1 MAPSDPVTMRLNR
14 RSLLRGSAA
23 AAALSFG
30 PGLARADETRLR
42 LAWFGS
48 QDRTRRT
55 QAVID
60 LYQQKA
66 PGISLVGEAISGGAY
81 WTKLS
86 TQMAG
91 RNISDVFQ
99 LEPRTISDY
108 SGRGACMALDPFIP
122 QVLKVEDFDPGTVD
136 LCRIGGKVWGVALGL
151 NSFSLFY
158 DTTVFAKAGLPAPTA
173 ETTWAQYADL
183 AVELT
188 KAVGKDHFWG
198 SSYGARYTYVFDV
211 WLRQRGKALFSADGQ
226 LGFGVEDAKEWYAY
240 WEDLRARNGCVGGDI
255 QTQDQS
261 IIETNPLTRGFSA
274 MGFTYSNQLVGYQA
288 MLPNK
293 LGITMVPQA
302 GGGAPSG
309 HYYRPALIWSV
320 GSTSKNGEAAAAF
333 IDYFVNDVEAGKI
346 LGVERGVPP
355 SRKVREA
362 ILPTLNET
370 ERASVDYVTFLAD
383 KVGAYQAPPP
393 IGSSEFGDHLGL
405 TTDQLAFGQLSVA
418 EAAQQLFEQ
427 GSALLRRR

>member
-1 MAPSDPVTMRLNR
+1 MTDRIHLNR
-14 RSLLRGSAA
+14 RSLLGGSLAA
-23 AAALSFG
+23 TAALTFG
-30 PGLARADETRLR
+30 PGLARAEGTRLR
-42 LAWFGS
+42 LAWWGS

-60 LYQQKA
+60 LYQKKA
-66 PGISLVGEAISGGAY
+66 PGVSIVGEAISGSAY

-91 RNISDVFQ
+91 RNISDVYQ

-108 SGRGACMALDPFIP
+108 SGRGACMALDPFLSKT
-122 QVLKVEDFDPGTVD
+122 LKIDDFDPGTVD
-136 LCRIGGKVWGVALGL
+136 LCRIGGTVWGVALGL

-158 DTTVFAKAGLPAPTA
+158 DTTVFAKAGLPPPTA
-173 ETTWAQYADL
+173 ETTWTQYADL
-183 AVELT
+183 SVELT
-188 KAVGKDHFWG
+188 KALGKDHFWG
-198 SSYGARYTYVFDV
+198 SSYGARYSYVLDV
-211 WLRQRGKALFSADGQ
+211 WLRQRGKTLYSEDGQ

-240 WEDLRARNGCVGGDI
+240 WEELRARGGCVGGDI

-261 IIETNPLTRGFSA
+261 IIETNPLSRGYSA

-288 MLPNK
+288 MMPNK

-309 HYYRPALIWSV
+309 HYYRPALIWSI

-333 IDYFVNDVEAGKI
+333 IDFFVNDLEAGRI

-370 ERASVDYVTFLAD
+370 ERASVEYVNALAG

-393 IGSSEFGDHLGL
+393 IGSQEFGDHLGI
-405 TTDQLAFGQLSVA
+405 TTDRLAFGQLSIA
-418 EAAQQLFEQ
+418 DAAKQLVEQ
-427 GSALLRRR
+427 GNVLLRRR

>member
-1 MAPSDPVTMRLNR
+1 MSDSVTMRLNR

-23 AAALSFG
+23 VAALSFG
-30 PGLARADETRLR
+30 PGLARADEARLR

-60 LYQQKA
+60 LYQQRA

-91 RNISDVFQ
+91 RNISDVYQ

-122 QVLKVEDFDPGTVD
+122 QVLKTGDFDPGTVD

-151 NSFSLFY
+151 NSFSMFY

-173 ETTWAQYADL
+173 ETTWKQYADL
-183 AVELT
+183 SVELT
-188 KAVGKDHFWG
+188 KAAGKDHFWG

-211 WLRQRGKALFSADGQ
+211 WLRQRGRALFSPDGQ

-240 WEDLRARNGCVGGDI
+240 WEDLRARGGCVGGDI

-293 LGITMVPQA
+293 LGITMVPQT

-333 IDYFVNDVEAGKI
+333 IDFFVNDVEAGKI

-393 IGSSEFGDHLGL
+393 IGSSEFGDHHGL

-418 EAAQQLFEQ
+418 EAALQLVEQ
-427 GSALLRRR
+427 GGALLRRR